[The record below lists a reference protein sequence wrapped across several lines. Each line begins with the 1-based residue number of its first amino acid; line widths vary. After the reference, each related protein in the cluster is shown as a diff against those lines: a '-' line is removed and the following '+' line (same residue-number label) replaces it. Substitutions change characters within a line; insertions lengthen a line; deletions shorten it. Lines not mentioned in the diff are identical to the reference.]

1 MTNAAG
7 TPAGGQAAGPALP
20 PQLLD
25 ELLRAA
31 VAAPSMHNTQPWR
44 FRIRAPAQAIE
55 LSVDP
60 ARLLPVTDPDGRAA
74 HIGCGAALLN
84 LRIAAAAA
92 GWRPRVARFPD
103 RARPL
108 LLAEVRLDPG
118 HEPTSW
124 ERELRAAIPVRRTN
138 REPFSSQ
145 PVPPG
150 IHADLAEAARQE
162 DAILHFPDHDESVRL
177 LHLAADAERAQLAD
191 PACRAELAQW
201 AGGFRDREGIPD
213 RALGPTSPE
222 GDEPV
227 REFVPGRPPQL
238 HRYAW
243 FEEHPQL
250 AVLSV
255 RGAGPDGW
263 LTAGQGLERVW
274 LTATSRGISL
284 SPLTQP
290 LETAAAWLVRDARW
304 SAEHPQMILRIGY
317 GLPIGPGAPRRPLG
331 EVLDGPLPDVP

>member
-1 MTNAAG
+1 
-7 TPAGGQAAGPALP
+7 
-20 PQLLD
+20 
-25 ELLRAA
+25 
-31 VAAPSMHNTQPWR
+31 MHNTQPWR

-124 ERELRAAIPVRRTN
+124 ERELRAAIGVRRTN

-145 PVPPG
+145 AVPPG
-150 IHADLAEAARQE
+150 IRADLAEAARQE
-162 DAILHFPDHDESVRL
+162 DAILHFPGHDESVRL

-191 PACRAELAQW
+191 PACRAELAPV
-201 AGGFRDREGIPD
+201 GGRVPRPRGHP
-213 RALGPTSPE
+213 GP
-222 GDEPV
+222 
-227 REFVPGRPPQL
+227 R
-238 HRYAW
+238 
-243 FEEHPQL
+243 
-250 AVLSV
+250 
-255 RGAGPDGW
+255 AGP
-263 LTAGQGLERVW
+263 
-274 LTATSRGISL
+274 
-284 SPLTQP
+284 
-290 LETAAAWLVRDARW
+290 
-304 SAEHPQMILRIGY
+304 
-317 GLPIGPGAPRRPLG
+317 GLPRR
-331 EVLDGPLPDVP
+331 

>member
-1 MTNAAG
+1 M
-7 TPAGGQAAGPALP
+7 
-20 PQLLD
+20 
-25 ELLRAA
+25 
-31 VAAPSMHNTQPWR
+31 AAPSMHNTQPWR

-84 LRIAAAAA
+84 LCIAATAA

-108 LLAEVRLDPG
+108 LLADVRLDPG

-124 ERELRAAIPVRRTN
+124 ERELRAAIGARRTN
-138 REPFSSQ
+138 REPFSSR

-162 DAILHFPDHDESVRL
+162 DAILHFPGHDESVRL

-191 PACRAELAQW
+191 PACRAELVQW

-213 RALGPTSPE
+213 RALGPASPE

-227 REFVPGRPPQL
+227 REFVPGRPRSCTVMP
-238 HRYAW
+238 
-243 FEEHPQL
+243 
-250 AVLSV
+250 
-255 RGAGPDGW
+255 G
-263 LTAGQGLERVW
+263 
-274 LTATSRGISL
+274 SRSNR
-284 SPLTQP
+284 SWPC
-290 LETAAAWLVRDARW
+290 
-304 SAEHPQMILRIGY
+304 SAS
-317 GLPIGPGAPRRPLG
+317 GAPG
-331 EVLDGPLPDVP
+331 QTDG